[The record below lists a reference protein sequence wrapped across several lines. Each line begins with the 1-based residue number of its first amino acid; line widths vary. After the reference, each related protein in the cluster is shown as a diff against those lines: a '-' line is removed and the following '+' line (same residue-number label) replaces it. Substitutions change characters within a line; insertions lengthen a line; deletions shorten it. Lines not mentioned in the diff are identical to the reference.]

1 MQLLLPAEV
10 EAEDQEEEEGGK
22 CQQEADLGQGEIL
35 VEEEVVVGEG
45 DHLGVTPEQE
55 IILREIYHLISV
67 GGMLPEI
74 EEGEEGEVR
83 DHSAADKELLRLED
97 EVEREEEV

>member
-1 MQLLLPAEV
+1 MLWLLLAEV
-10 EAEDQEEEEGGK
+10 EVDQEEEGK

-35 VEEEVVVGEG
+35 AEEEVGQAE
-45 DHLGVTPEQE
+45 EE

>member
-35 VEEEVVVGEG
+35 AEEEVGQAE
-45 DHLGVTPEQE
+45 EE